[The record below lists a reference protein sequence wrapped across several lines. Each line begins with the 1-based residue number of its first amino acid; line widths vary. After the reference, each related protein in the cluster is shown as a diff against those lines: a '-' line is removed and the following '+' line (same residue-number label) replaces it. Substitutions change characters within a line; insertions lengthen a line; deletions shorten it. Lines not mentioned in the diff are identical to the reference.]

1 MNKRFCFWD
10 GKKHPSLASTE
21 YHVIMS
27 SEAACAVNCMQT
39 PSCEAF
45 NYNKGDRRCEIGTA
59 EQALAISHLEVAEGV
74 VHYSSLL
81 CDEE

>member
-21 YHVIMS
+21 YPVTFA
-27 SEAACAVNCMQT
+27 SEAACVVNCVKT

-45 NYNKGDRRCEIGTA
+45 NYNKDNRRCEIGTA
-59 EQALAISHLEVAEGV
+59 EQALAFSHLEVAEGV